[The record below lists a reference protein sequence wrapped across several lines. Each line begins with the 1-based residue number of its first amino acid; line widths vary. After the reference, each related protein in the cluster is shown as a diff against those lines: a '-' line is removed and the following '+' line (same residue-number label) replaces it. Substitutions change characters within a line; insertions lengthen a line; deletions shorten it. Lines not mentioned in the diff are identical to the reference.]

1 MYVLLHPDLSRT
13 ITAHRTRR
21 MRTPETRGAVR
32 RRHLVERERVR
43 ASLLVRPQAR
53 PGEQR

>member
-1 MYVLLHPDLSRT
+1 MYVLLHPDLARAT
-13 ITAHRTRR
+13 VADRTRHSR
-21 MRTPETRGAVR
+21 IPETARADK